1 MLWLSSNL
9 LLDQVTTGDLTRKPN
24 SGHHCDKS
32 LMAEVSGG
40 RFKRI
45 YLRKIYLHDIHFQ
58 EDTSH
63 SSSDP
68 QIGEIDRDRL
78 ALFRSKFKTQV
89 HQNVLNSL
97 KEGKM

>member
-1 MLWLSSNL
+1 MF
-9 LLDQVTTGDLTRKPN
+9 
-24 SGHHCDKS
+24 
-32 LMAEVSGG
+32 
-40 RFKRI
+40 FKHNI
-45 YLRKIYLHDIHFQ
+45 YFSK

-89 HQNVLNSL
+89 HQNTLNGL
-97 KEGKM
+97 